1 MVRYAVK
8 IRKVTKLD
16 DKVIRNLRETIK
28 HDMGKTLVRTEKQ
41 VGPAL
46 ILLRIPSAPPLS
58 ASIFPQRNA
67 SIYRENTVSA
77 SRSNCSHRRV
87 RDMLR
92 IFPCVF
98 RVFRNSARGSPVV
111 IKLNR
116 G

>member
-1 MVRYAVK
+1 MVRYTME
-8 IRKVTKLD
+8 IRKVPEVNVEVRKPQ
-16 DKVIRNLRETIK
+16 EPIK
-28 HDMGKTLVRTEKQ
+28 HDTGKKLVRTEKQ

-77 SRSNCSHRRV
+77 IRSNCSYRRGK
-87 RDMLR
+87 DMLR
-92 IFPCVF
+92 IPSSVF
-98 RVFRNSARGSPVV
+98 RVFLNAARGSPVV